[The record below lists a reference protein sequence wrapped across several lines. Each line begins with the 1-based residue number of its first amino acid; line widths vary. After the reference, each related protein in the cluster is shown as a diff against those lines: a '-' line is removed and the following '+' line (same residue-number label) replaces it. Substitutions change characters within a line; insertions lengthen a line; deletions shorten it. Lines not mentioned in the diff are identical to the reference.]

1 MASIQLIADI
11 VFNGRD
17 TKVFVFANYMH
28 LIVNITAL
36 RDLSL
41 ISYFGWDIICFVNKI
56 TKSRTR

>member
-1 MASIQLIADI
+1 MASIQSIAEI

-41 ISYFGWDIICFVNKI
+41 IYYFG
-56 TKSRTR
+56 